1 MGFAMSNLL
10 IVDDFAP
17 IRTSLRQYFEA
28 RGLGK
33 CFEASNGVEALRL
46 AKHVKPDVVILDF
59 AMPVMDGATAARVF
73 HEKMPEVPLLMFTA
87 HGATAQR
94 VLPDVPLIGVF
105 SKDNITSLVEAV
117 VRCLRATEIR
127 QLTERPTPS

>member
-1 MGFAMSNLL
+1 MSNLL

-17 IRTSLRQYFEA
+17 IRKSLRMYFEA

-46 AKHVKPDVVILDF
+46 ANRVKPDVVILDY
-59 AMPVMDGATAARVF
+59 AMPVMDGATAAKVF
-73 HEKMPEVPLLMFTA
+73 HEKMPDVPVLMFTA
-87 HGATAQR
+87 HGRTAQHILLDLP
-94 VLPDVPLIGVF
+94 VLGIF

-117 VRCLRATEIR
+117 AKCLRPANV
-127 QLTERPTPS
+127 P

>member
-1 MGFAMSNLL
+1 MPNLL

-46 AKHVKPDVVILDF
+46 AKHVKPDVVILDY
-59 AMPVMDGATAARVF
+59 AMPVMDGATAAKVF
-73 HEKMPEVPLLMFTA
+73 HEKMPDVPVLMFTA
-87 HGATAQR
+87 HGTTAQR
-94 VLPDVPLIGVF
+94 MSPDIPLYGIF

-117 VRCLRATEIR
+117 VKCLSATAIR
-127 QLTERPTPS
+127 

>member
-1 MGFAMSNLL
+1 MGLGMPNLL

-46 AKHVKPDVVILDF
+46 AKHIKPDVVILDY

-73 HEKMPEVPLLMFTA
+73 HEKMPDVPVLMFTA
-87 HGATAQR
+87 HGRTAQLM
-94 VLPDVPLIGVF
+94 LPDMHLFGIF
-105 SKDNITSLVEAV
+105 SKDNMTSLVEAV
-117 VRCLRATEIR
+117 VKCLGATALR
-127 QLTERPTPS
+127 

>member
-1 MGFAMSNLL
+1 MGLGMPNLL

-17 IRTSLRQYFEA
+17 VRTSLRQYFEA

-46 AKHVKPDVVILDF
+46 AQHVKPDVVILDY
-59 AMPVMDGATAARVF
+59 AMPVMDGATAAKVF
-73 HEKMPEVPLLMFTA
+73 HEKMPDVPVLMFTG

-94 VLPDVPLIGVF
+94 MLPDMHLFGIF
-105 SKDNITSLVEAV
+105 SKDNLTSLVEAV
-117 VRCLRATEIR
+117 VKCLRATAI
-127 QLTERPTPS
+127 Q

>member
-1 MGFAMSNLL
+1 MPNLL

-17 IRTSLRQYFEA
+17 IRTSLKQYFEA

-46 AKHVKPDVVILDF
+46 AKHIKPDVVILDY

-73 HEKMPEVPLLMFTA
+73 HEKMPDVPVLMLTA
-87 HGATAQR
+87 HGPTAQ
-94 VLPDVPLIGVF
+94 LMLSDMHLFGIF

-117 VRCLRATEIR
+117 AKCLRATAI
-127 QLTERPTPS
+127 Q

>member
-1 MGFAMSNLL
+1 MPNLL

-33 CFEASNGVEALRL
+33 CFEASNGAEALRL
-46 AKHVKPDVVILDF
+46 ANQVKPDVVILDY

-73 HEKMPEVPLLMFTA
+73 HAKMPEVPILMFTA
-87 HGATAQR
+87 HAKTAQYILLD
-94 VLPDVPLIGVF
+94 LPLSGIF
-105 SKDNITSLVEAV
+105 SKDNMTSLVEAV
-117 VRCLRATEIR
+117 VKCLRPADVR
-127 QLTERPTPS
+127 